1 MLCPVAVRVVECHRL
16 MTLPMNEY
24 LLSPLGPAL
33 ILLAGSILLRIVASP
48 RRASVLALLTL
59 VPLGLTFASLLRMQ
73 TLGAAT
79 WQFTWWPLV
88 TPQIQV
94 RWALDGWN
102 WLALAMIVLVGS
114 CAVLLTW
121 RLPGKRAGAYHGL
134 SMLFMA
140 AAAITVVSDSLLV
153 LSAAWVATDIVLV
166 ARARGGRPQAAAAPF
181 WLEVSGSLLVMVA
194 IGITSLPA
202 ATASLATAP
211 LSSEA
216 LALLLIAAAIRMAA
230 YPLHLWLAPSGV
242 ARDRGTQLLIN
253 GVGMATGAWLLGTC
267 YSLGAAYW
275 LSSPIWPPLL
285 AVAALAASLA
295 AWSGNRRDRLAMVGS
310 GRAIWLWFLLALAP
324 AAAGRD
330 ALGWGMVSV
339 LLGLMLLAI
348 GQSINEQ
355 WRWRLPLAIAA
366 LTLAGVPLTT
376 GMPARALAGPE
387 NLLLAFLLLITSSL
401 TVACVFLSWNP
412 ERSSETVDLPSRA
425 STALWLA
432 GGHVNW
438 PVFRLL
444 LALGLALVP
453 SLLWGLQP
461 TRLAES
467 AGFAMVLSLGQLL
480 QSLGLVRLI
489 GSFVVVALAIGL
501 AQALRQPENH
511 PELWRTRLAT
521 VTGLRW
527 ALQGLRWIAKW
538 GEIGWRNALGVV
550 EGEGYFGW
558 IALFLA
564 LAWFIIQI

>member
-1 MLCPVAVRVVECHRL
+1 
-16 MTLPMNEY
+16 MTLPMNDL

-59 VPLGLTFASLLRMQ
+59 VPLGLTFALLLRMQ
-73 TLGAAT
+73 TVGVAP
-79 WQFTWWPLV
+79 WQSTWWPLV

-102 WLALAMIVLVGS
+102 WLALVMVVLVGS

-134 SMLFMA
+134 SMLFLA
-140 AAAITVVSDSLLV
+140 AAAITVVSDSLLS

-166 ARARGGRPQAAAAPF
+166 ARARGGRPQSAAAPF

-216 LALLLIAAAIRMAA
+216 LALLLIAAAVRMAA
-230 YPLHLWLAPSGV
+230 YPLHLWLAPSSV
-242 ARDRGTQLLIN
+242 PRDRGTQLLIN
-253 GVGMATGAWLLGTC
+253 GVGLATGAWLLGRC

-275 LSSPIWPPLL
+275 LNNPIWPPLL

-295 AWSGNRRDRLAMVGS
+295 AWSGNRRDRLAMLGS
-310 GRAIWLWFLLALAP
+310 GRATWLWFLLALAP

-355 WRWRLPLAIAA
+355 WRWHLPLAVAA

-376 GMPARALAGPE
+376 GMPARALAGPV
-387 NLLLAFLLLITSSL
+387 NLLLAFLLVITSSL
-401 TVACVFLSWNP
+401 TVACVFLSWSP
-412 ERSSETVDLPSRA
+412 AHDSVAADPSSRA
-425 STALWLA
+425 STAVWLA

-467 AGFAMVLSLGQLL
+467 AGFGTVLSLGQLL
-480 QSLGLVRLI
+480 QKLGLIRLI
-489 GSFVVVALAIGL
+489 ESFVVVALAIGL

-521 VTGLRW
+521 ITGLGW

-558 IALFLA
+558 IILFLV
-564 LAWFIIQI
+564 LAWLIIRI

>member
-1 MLCPVAVRVVECHRL
+1 
-16 MTLPMNEY
+16 MTLPMNDL

-48 RRASVLALLTL
+48 RRASVLALFTL
-59 VPLGLTFASLLRMQ
+59 VPLGLTTAVLLRMQ
-73 TLGAAT
+73 TVGGVT
-79 WQFTWWPLV
+79 WQSTWWPLV
-88 TPQIQV
+88 MPQIPV
-94 RWALDGWN
+94 LWAMDGWN
-102 WLALAMIVLVGS
+102 WLALVMVVLVGS

-121 RLPGKRAGAYHGL
+121 RLPGKRAGAFHGL
-134 SMLFMA
+134 SLLFMA
-140 AAAITVVSDSLLV
+140 AAAITVVSDSLLS

-166 ARARGGRPQAAAAPF
+166 ARARGGRPQAASAPF
-181 WLEVSGSLLVMVA
+181 WLEVTGSLLVMVA

-211 LSSEA
+211 LPAEA
-216 LALLLIAAAIRMAA
+216 IALLLIAAAVRMAA

-242 ARDRGTQLLIN
+242 PRDRGTQLLLN
-253 GVGMATGAWLLGTC
+253 GVGLATGAWLLGRC

-275 LSSPIWPPLL
+275 LNNPIWPPLL
-285 AVAALAASLA
+285 AVAVLAASLA
-295 AWSGNRRDRLAMVGS
+295 AWSGNRRDRLALVGS

-330 ALGWGMVSV
+330 TLGWGMVSV

-355 WRWRLPLAIAA
+355 WRWRLPLAVAA
-366 LTLAGVPLTT
+366 LTLASIPLTT
-376 GMPARALAGPE
+376 GMPALALAGPV
-387 NLLLAFLLLITSSL
+387 NLLLAFLIVIASSL

-412 ERSSETVDLPSRA
+412 ARDSEAAAPPGRA
-425 STALWLA
+425 STAVWLA

-467 AGFAMVLSLGQLL
+467 AGFGMVLSFGQLL
-480 QSLGLVRLI
+480 QRLGLIRLI
-489 GSFVVVALAIGL
+489 GSFVVVALAVGL

-521 VTGLRW
+521 ITGLSW

-538 GEIGWRNALGVV
+538 GEIGWRNALGVF
-550 EGEGYFGW
+550 EGEGYLGW
-558 IALFLA
+558 IALFLV
-564 LAWFIIQI
+564 LAWLIIRI